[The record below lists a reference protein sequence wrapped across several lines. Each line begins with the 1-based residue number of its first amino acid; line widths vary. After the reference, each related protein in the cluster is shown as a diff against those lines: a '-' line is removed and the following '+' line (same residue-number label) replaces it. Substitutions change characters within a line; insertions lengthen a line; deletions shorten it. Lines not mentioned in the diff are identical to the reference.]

1 MLYFF
6 YQAFKNRKG
15 FSLFSFLLSILLGKM
30 FIIIDDSLNKGWG
43 GICREKEGM
52 KMVDYFRIAALLTE
66 EERFFRDKVRKFVDK
81 ECMPLIATHFDSGT
95 FPMELIP
102 RMAEMGL
109 FGLHV
114 EGYGCTPANHTIYG
128 LICEEL
134 GRCDSGLRAMF
145 SVQNSLVMYPIY
157 AFGSEEQKVRWLPKT
172 ARGEVIGCF
181 GLSEPDFGSNPAG
194 MQTRAVR
201 QGSHYLLN
209 GSKMWI
215 TNGSIAHL
223 ALIWAKLE
231 DEIRGFLVETGTP
244 GFQTTLIQRKFS
256 YRTSPTSLLI
266 LKDCA
271 IPEENILPGAKGL
284 KSVLSCL
291 NYARYGVACS
301 ALGSAIACYEVAE
314 TFAREREVFAKPIAS
329 YQLVQ
334 EKLVE
339 MVLEITKAQVLTY
352 HLGRLLDQHRT
363 RPGQVSLAKLNT
375 VREAMKIAR
384 MARDILGARG
394 ILPDHHII
402 RHLCDLEAMSTLEG
416 TESIHTLIIGQDLT
430 GMSAF
435 Y

>member
-1 MLYFF
+1 
-6 YQAFKNRKG
+6 
-15 FSLFSFLLSILLGKM
+15 
-30 FIIIDDSLNKGWG
+30 
-43 GICREKEGM
+43 
-52 KMVDYFRIAALLTE
+52 MVDYFQVEGFLNE
-66 EERFFRDKVRKFVDK
+66 EEKSLRDKVQKFVDE
-81 ECMPLIATHFDSGT
+81 ECMPLIAAHFDSGT

-114 EGYGCTPANHTIYG
+114 DGYGCTQASHTIYG
-128 LICEEL
+128 LVCQEL

-157 AFGSEEQKVRWLPKT
+157 AFGSEEQKIRWLPMM

-181 GLSEPDFGSNPAG
+181 GLSEPDFGSNPSG
-194 MQTRAVR
+194 MKTRAVK
-201 QGSHYLLN
+201 QGDHYLLN

-215 TNGSIAHL
+215 TNGSIAGV
-223 ALIWAKLE
+223 ALVWAKID
-231 DEIRGFLVETGTP
+231 DEIRGFLVEARTP
-244 GFQTTLIQRKFS
+244 GFQATLIQKKFS

-266 LKDCA
+266 LKDCK
-271 IPEENILPGAKGL
+271 IPEKNLLPGTKGL

-291 NYARYGVACS
+291 NFARYGVACS

-314 TFAREREVFAKPIAS
+314 TFARQREVFEKPVAS

-334 EKLVE
+334 EKLVR
-339 MVLEITKAQVLTY
+339 MVLEITKAQLLTY
-352 HLGRLLDQHRT
+352 HLGRLLDRHQA
-363 RPGQVSLAKLNT
+363 RPPQISMAKLNN

-384 MARDILGARG
+384 TARDILGGRG
-394 ILPDHHII
+394 ILADHHVI
-402 RHLCDLEAMSTLEG
+402 RHLCDLEAVSTLEG

-430 GMSAF
+430 GISAF